1 MFGNLFK
8 LQLNITGDVVNSVS
22 ATDSTMTS
30 GLENTADAVTSDG
43 ILIIDLIIKSW
54 PIMVPL
60 FALSV
65 IAVYIWVERYNA
77 IQKANKID
85 TSFMENLKNNVS
97 KGKINEAKAICSEE
111 NTPVGRM
118 LHKGISRLGRP
129 LEDISTSIENVANI
143 EVSNMEKN
151 LSILATI
158 SGAAPMIGFLG
169 TVLGMMNTFHKM
181 SDGAKDSGVEIGDLS
196 EGIMYAMNTNVAG
209 LVVGIIAYLGYN
221 LLVAKVDKVV
231 HKMEDSSLEFMD
243 LLNEPAK

>member
-1 MFGNLFK
+1 MFGDLFK
-8 LQLNITGDVVNSVS
+8 LQIVEGGS
-22 ATDSTMTS
+22 AAGSGGTTDGTMTT
-30 GLENTADAVTSDG
+30 GLENTADAANDSL
-43 ILIIDLIIKSW
+43 LIIDLIIDSW

-60 FALSV
+60 FVLSV
-65 IAVYIWVERYNA
+65 IAVYIWVERYNS
-77 IQKANKID
+77 IQKASKID
-85 TSFMENLKNNVS
+85 PSFMEKLKNNVS
-97 KGKINEAKAICSEE
+97 QGKLEEAKTLCASSS
-111 NTPVGRM
+111 TPVGRM

-129 LEDISTSIENVANI
+129 LKDISTSIENVANI

-181 SDGAKDSGVEIGDLS
+181 AAGAEESGIQIGDLS
-196 EGIMYAMNTNVAG
+196 EGIMYAMTTTVAG

-243 LLNEPAK
+243 LLNEPG

>member
-1 MFGNLFK
+1 MFGDLFK
-8 LQLNITGDVVNSVS
+8 LQIVEGGSTAGTGGTVE
-22 ATDSTMTS
+22 AGMTP
-30 GLENTADAVTSDG
+30 GLEETAEVTNDSL
-43 ILIIDLIIKSW
+43 LIIDLIIDSW

-60 FALSV
+60 FVLSV
-65 IAVYIWVERYNA
+65 IAVYIWVERYKS
-77 IQKANKID
+77 IQEASKID
-85 TSFMENLKNNVS
+85 PSFMENLKNNIS
-97 KGKINEAKAICSEE
+97 QGKLDEAKALCAGSS
-111 NTPVGRM
+111 TPVARM

-129 LEDISTSIENVANI
+129 LKDISTSIENVANLEI
-143 EVSNMEKN
+143 SNMEKN

-181 SDGAKDSGVEIGDLS
+181 AAGAEESGIQIGDLS
-196 EGIMYAMNTNVAG
+196 EGIMYAMTTTVAG

-243 LLNEPAK
+243 LLNEPA

>member
-1 MFGNLFK
+1 MFGDLFN
-8 LQLNITGDVVNSVS
+8 LQLNVTGQTGTTASV
-22 ATDSTMTS
+22 DSTMTP
-30 GLENTADAVTSDG
+30 GLEDTAADAASDG
-43 ILIIDLIIKSW
+43 ILIIDLIIDSW
-54 PIMVPL
+54 PIMLPL
-60 FALSV
+60 FVLSI
-65 IAVYIWVERYNA
+65 IAVYIWVERYNS
-77 IQKANKID
+77 IQKASKID
-85 TSFMENLKNNVS
+85 ASFMNDLKNNVS
-97 KGKINEAKAICSEE
+97 QGKLEEAKALCSDS
-111 NTPVGRM
+111 NTPVSRM

-129 LEDISTSIENVANI
+129 LKDISTSIENVANL

-181 SDGAKDSGVEIGDLS
+181 SEGAEESGIQIGDLS
-196 EGIMYAMNTNVAG
+196 EGIMYAMTTTVAG

-243 LLNEPAK
+243 LLNEPG